1 MIEKLLCERNTYNSI
16 PIFRDF
22 ADVFVHAL
30 KMCMWF
36 GHYLESFNVAG
47 VLSYYNFQRVNINDA
62 DQIRRLVCAFVV
74 RMQQNQV
81 FSRRAPYFEY
91 MFGL

>member
-1 MIEKLLCERNTYNSI
+1 MNFVTRYNEKLLCERNTYNSI

-36 GHYLESFNVAG
+36 GHYHQNIF
-47 VLSYYNFQRVNINDA
+47 LSY
-62 DQIRRLVCAFVV
+62 FVQLLASIMKV
-74 RMQQNQV
+74 SMLQV
-81 FSRRAPYFEY
+81 Y
-91 MFGL
+91 

>member
-1 MIEKLLCERNTYNSI
+1 MDIIFHFFQLVNFVTRYNEKLLCERNTYNSI

-36 GHYLESFNVAG
+36 GHYHQNIF
-47 VLSYYNFQRVNINDA
+47 LSY
-62 DQIRRLVCAFVV
+62 FV
-74 RMQQNQV
+74 Q
-81 FSRRAPYFEY
+81 
-91 MFGL
+91 